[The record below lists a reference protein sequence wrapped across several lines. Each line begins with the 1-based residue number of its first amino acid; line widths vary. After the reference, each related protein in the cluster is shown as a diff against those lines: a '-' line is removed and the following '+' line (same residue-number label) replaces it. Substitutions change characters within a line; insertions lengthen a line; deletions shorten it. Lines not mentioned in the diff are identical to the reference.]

1 MILLRINKHTL
12 ILLFIWC
19 ALCTSC
25 QQELSKVI
33 KVEALPVMAEVQGDI
48 LVGPSVLNDPHK
60 FVWGSSVVKGYDG
73 KYHMIYATWE
83 CGDSVPVFKNSWVL
97 NSKIAYA
104 VSDYPDREFKSMG
117 VFMRG
122 RNYEGDSTAWDAQ
135 MVHNP
140 HVTKFNNKYYLYFIG
155 SRDPGVQ
162 AKGSK
167 GESVTLRDRVQQ
179 NQKIGVIEFG
189 DFSDLLSGNFERP
202 SKPILQPRTRV
213 KSDYVVNPSPEGTKA
228 LPDNMI
234 TVNPSAVY
242 RPSDGKYLLFFKGNF
257 YDPSWRGVHGVAIGD
272 SPLGPFTT
280 TDQFVFDIINEEGKI
295 ASGEDPF
302 VWYHPGQEKFY
313 VVMKDFTGKITD
325 REPGLAILE
334 SIDGLKW
341 QVPENPFFMK
351 KEIILEN
358 GERPHADRLE
368 RPQLL
373 INEYGNPEVLY
384 CAATLIDV
392 NERQDGTSFNA
403 HIPLKLVSN

>member
-1 MILLRINKHTL
+1 
-12 ILLFIWC
+12 
-19 ALCTSC
+19 
-25 QQELSKVI
+25 
-33 KVEALPVMAEVQGDI
+33 
-48 LVGPSVLNDPHK
+48 
-60 FVWGSSVVKGYDG
+60 
-73 KYHMIYATWE
+73 
-83 CGDSVPVFKNSWVL
+83 
-97 NSKIAYA
+97 
-104 VSDYPDREFKSMG
+104 
-117 VFMRG
+117 
-122 RNYEGDSTAWDAQ
+122 
-135 MVHNP
+135 
-140 HVTKFNNKYYLYFIG
+140 
-155 SRDPGVQ
+155 
-162 AKGSK
+162 
-167 GESVTLRDRVQQ
+167 
-179 NQKIGVIEFG
+179 
-189 DFSDLLSGNFERP
+189 
-202 SKPILQPRTRV
+202 
-213 KSDYVVNPSPEGTKA
+213 
-228 LPDNMI
+228 
-234 TVNPSAVY
+234 
-242 RPSDGKYLLFFKGNF
+242 
-257 YDPSWRGVHGVAIGD
+257 VHGVAIGD